1 MILFFY
7 KIGTMELLIKGQ
19 ERWHIWLLFPFC
31 TWKKKAGK
39 KKVRCLTLS
48 DGEILS
54 TTTVTKDYAEG

>member
-1 MILFFY
+1 MTHLITISILH
-7 KIGTMELLIKGQ
+7 L
-19 ERWHIWLLFPFC
+19 
-31 TWKKKAGK
+31 KKKAGK